1 MEQLLEELLE
11 ASQPFTANGKLADYI
26 PELLKADPNA
36 LGIYVMQPDGK
47 RSWAGDC
54 SHKFTIQSVVK
65 PILLLLALLDNGID
79 VVRAHV
85 GVEATGK
92 PFDAINAINTNEK
105 ALYSEHLI
113 FHNQV

>member
-1 MEQLLEELLE
+1 MLEELLE
-11 ASQPFTANGKLADYI
+11 ASQPYTKNGKLANYI
-26 PELLKADPNA
+26 PELLIADPNA
-36 LGIYVMQPDGK
+36 LGIYVMRPDGK

-65 PILLLLALLDNGID
+65 LILLLQALLANGID
-79 VVRAHV
+79 VVRSHV

-105 ALYSEHLI
+105 PCTASTSTPWSTRVP
-113 FHNQV
+113 F